1 MDDNDD
7 ILSIVEEVLAY
18 ENFEVRSLR
27 QSKGLLTTAATF
39 RPDLMLLDYKL
50 ADGNGGELCLML
62 KAHQEFKHI
71 PIVLFSAYTHP
82 GIDLMKFGCD
92 AVIAKPFDLTV
103 LTETIRSL
111 LDGSSRLVTD

>member
-1 MDDNDD
+1 M
-7 ILSIVEEVLAY
+7 EEVLAY
-18 ENFEVRSLR
+18 ENFEVCSLR
-27 QSKGLLTTAATF
+27 QSKGLLTTAETF
-39 RPDLMLLDYKL
+39 RPDLMLLDFRL
-50 ADGNGGELCLML
+50 SDGNGGELCLML
-62 KAHQEFKHI
+62 KAHQEFKDI

-82 GIDLMKFGCD
+82 EMNLMKFGCD